1 MRPEAGLPWVLLLSV
16 FSSMDRVGLP
26 RATMRQPCEQKYSPQ
41 PVLWDGGG
49 SLLSYWAC
57 CAVGKQH
64 SLVKIA
70 GVLNVVSD
78 SENSLGLR
86 ELQPEQTS
94 HQLSFKTLGRGLQGE
109 LGKEQRPKRA
119 SCAVSMAQPRRTC
132 PFLYE
137 PRLQSSQLPYIEFWP
152 R

>member
-1 MRPEAGLPWVLLLSV
+1 MRPEAGLPWALLLSV
-16 FSSMDRVGLP
+16 LGSMDAVVHH
-26 RATMRQPCEQKYSPQ
+26 RASMRQPNEQNYSPQ
-41 PVLWDGGG
+41 PVLWDGEG

-57 CAVGKQH
+57 CAVGRQD
-64 SLVKIA
+64 SLVKI
-70 GVLNVVSD
+70 GVVNVVSD

-109 LGKEQRPKRA
+109 LVKEQRPKRA

-132 PFLYE
+132 PFLHE
-137 PRLQSSQLPYIEFWP
+137 PRLQSSWLPCIEFWP